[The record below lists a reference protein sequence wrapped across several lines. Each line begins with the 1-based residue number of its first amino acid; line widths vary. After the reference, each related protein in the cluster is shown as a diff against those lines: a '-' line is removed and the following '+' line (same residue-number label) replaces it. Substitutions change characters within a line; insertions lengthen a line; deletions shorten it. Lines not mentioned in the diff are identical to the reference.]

1 MLLPLAILFS
11 PMSRI
16 LNALNRAARLLLG
29 PLAVG
34 VVIIVL
40 YLWVVKPLLF
50 LAGVVA
56 LAMLVALL
64 ISVAGE

>member
-1 MLLPLAILFS
+1 
-11 PMSRI
+11 MSRI
-16 LNALNRAARLLLG
+16 LNGLNRAVSLLLG

-40 YLWVVKPLLF
+40 YLWVIKPLLF